1 MIHPVLK
8 KIKDRMKERNIKG
21 SLMYVAISGS
31 KLYGLNT
38 PSSDSDYKAIYVP
51 ALESVVKREVV
62 DVIEICSNKDVKNTS
77 EDSDIVVYSIQKF
90 LDLLKQGDAGAIDIL
105 FSMHTEPS
113 KELVLL
119 NSFESTKYLKENF
132 SQLISKKV
140 ESYVGFAMKQ
150 ANKYSVK
157 GSRLLILE
165 RVLGFLKGRQNDVLT
180 KDIVNEL
187 LAWDNEFIE
196 LVEKAGFTYISIL
209 NRKFV
214 LNMKVSEVYSKLI
227 SIKNLYGDRTKIA
240 ADVNGIDFKAF
251 SHAFR
256 AVYEAQEL
264 METGYIVLPL
274 REPVRQF
281 VMNVKMGVHTDLQEL
296 SDKLDEEVNKL
307 ALLKENSKLPDR
319 VDDAFIKEILWSIYS
334 DNKEIY
340 YED

>member
-1 MIHPVLK
+1 MIHPILERIRTH
-8 KIKDRMKERNIKG
+8 IKQQNIKG

-51 ALESVVKREVV
+51 ALESVVKREIV

-77 EDSDIVVYSIQKF
+77 EDSDIVVYSIQKY

-105 FSMHTEPS
+105 FSMHTEQNRNI
-113 KELVLL
+113 VLL
-119 NSFESTKYLKENF
+119 NSAESSYIKNSFTKLV
-132 SQLISKKV
+132 SKRV

-187 LAWDNEFIE
+187 LSWDNEFIE